1 MRFDTNILM
10 NRQTH
15 LVNDIR
21 LEFLERHILQNIVQL
36 VQSLEHLYLVLLTD
50 IWHRNECLSSFRCQI
65 VNLIN
70 IIPIDAANYVARFGI
85 PQNVENIGKG
95 KKS

>member
-1 MRFDTNILM
+1 M

-15 LVNDIR
+15 LVNDIG
-21 LEFLERHILQNIVQL
+21 LELLERHILQNVIQL

-50 IWHRNECLSSFRCQI
+50 IWHCNECLSSFRCQI

-70 IIPIDAANYVARFGI
+70 IIPINATNYVTWFGI

-95 KKS
+95 KKC